1 MGDKVIRWLRRNWL
15 PILIFVAVGV
25 YWAGGR
31 ELRGAQ
37 EPPPLDESVPVR
49 ASFTANGAE
58 LVPGIGAPTER
69 PRLVDFYTDQCPACR
84 AVKPAVERL
93 SEECA
98 GGDLDVVMVNL
109 SDERNMHLAA
119 RYRVVG
125 VPTLSVLDPSGDEVG
140 RMVGVVSHRALR
152 RAVDR
157 VAGVRCV
164 D

>member
-1 MGDKVIRWLRRNWL
+1 MGDRVVRWLKRNWL
-15 PILIFVAVGV
+15 PLVIFAAVGA

-37 EPPPLDESVPVR
+37 SPPPLDESVPIL
-49 ASFTANGAE
+49 AAYTSDGAE
-58 LVPGIGAPTER
+58 LTPRIGEPTDR

-84 AVKPAVERL
+84 AVKPAVEQL
-93 SEECA
+93 SSDCA
-98 GGDLDVVMVNL
+98 GGDLDVLMVNL
-109 SDERNMHLAA
+109 SDERNMHLAS

-125 VPTLSVLDPSGDEVG
+125 VPTLSVLDTSGEEVG

-152 RAVDR
+152 RAVDK